1 VYWRLLRDNPSFTR
15 LWLSQVVSLLGD
27 WFSTIVLAIMIRE
40 FTRDTGY
47 SGLAVSGLF
56 LAQTLPPLL
65 ASPVAGVLVDR
76 LDRKMLLVWSNLL
89 RAVVVLGLLFVTDA
103 SMLWL
108 LYTLRVIQF
117 FLSAVFEPG
126 QSALVPSLVHSPGDL
141 NRANTVLNITW
152 SVMLAV
158 GAVIGGI
165 VGSIFGV
172 QVAIII
178 DALTFLLAGGLL
190 AEIQVKQLNV
200 APITDKSD
208 NDDDRS
214 FREALRY
221 LRRHPSRISSTLVKG
236 GSSVGNMDT
245 ILTFYA
251 TSVFVWG
258 ANGELSL
265 GLLFSAFGVGALF
278 GPLMLNR
285 YHGNTVQGLR
295 RMIGVGFAFI
305 TLGWF
310 AFGASPVLWVAAI
323 AVAFRAIGGS
333 SNWVYSTTLIQQ
345 TIPNNYLGRVFS
357 LDMAGFYLVS
367 VVSTLIHGIVIDAIG
382 DERIRAIVYV
392 TGAVSALPFILWWV
406 HISRQEATAQRRATA
421 SERG

>member
-1 VYWRLLRDNPSFTR
+1 MYWRLLRDNPGFTK

-56 LAQTLPPLL
+56 LAQSLPPLL

-76 LDRKMLLVWSNLL
+76 FDRKTLLVWSNWL
-89 RAVVVLGLLFVTDA
+89 RALVMLGFLLVNDA
-103 SMLWL
+103 SLLWL
-108 LYTLRVIQF
+108 LYTLRVVQF

-126 QSALVPSLVHSPGDL
+126 QSAIVPSLVHGPGQL
-141 NRANTVLNITW
+141 SRANTVLNITW

-165 VGSIFGV
+165 VGGVFGA
-172 QVAIII
+172 QAAIVI
-178 DALTFLLAGGLL
+178 DAVTFVIAGAILATLDVG
-190 AEIQVKQLNV
+190 AARPSVVV
-200 APITDKSD
+200 ADADAS
-208 NDDDRS
+208 DDRS

-221 LRRHPSRISSTLVKG
+221 LRRNPARFGNVLVKG

-251 TSVFVWG
+251 TSVFVLG

-265 GLLFSAFGVGALF
+265 GVLFAGFGVGALL
-278 GPLMLNR
+278 GPLALNH
-285 YHGNTVQGLR
+285 YHGDTTHGLR
-295 RMIGVGFAFI
+295 RMVAVGFGFI
-305 TLGWF
+305 TVGWF
-310 AFGASPVLWVAAI
+310 AFGAAPGLWLAAA
-323 AVAFRAIGGS
+323 AVALRAVGGS
-333 SNWVYSTTLIQQ
+333 ANWVYSTTLIQKTVPDQ
-345 TIPNNYLGRVFS
+345 YLGRVFA

-367 VVSTLIHGIVIDAIG
+367 VVSTVVHGVLIDAFG
-382 DERIRAIVYV
+382 DERIRTIVYL
-392 TGAVSALPFILWWV
+392 TGAVSALPLVWWWW
-406 HISRQEATAQRRATA
+406 RTARMAA
-421 SERG
+421 SPSASVVSEGL